1 MNIESQK
8 ISDLHG
14 SIKIIIEKD
23 DYIEEVEKN
32 LKKIRKNTHIKG
44 FRPGM
49 APLPLVAKI
58 YRKTVLL
65 EEVQEIL
72 QQKINNFIKENNLD
86 ILEKPLVVDDNIDSI
101 IENEENPTFVFTL
114 EYAIKPDFELPLT
127 KDDKFKYYNII
138 VDEKSLNNYINS
150 LKKTYG
156 QYINVDKVNENSLVA
171 GVLFECDK
179 NENEPIKNV
188 TLLISQIKDN
198 DIRDQF
204 IGKTINDT
212 ITFDIVKAFPNE
224 KDLAFLLDNKK
235 FDTTNGLILNF
246 KIKYIKD
253 FKEAEINQELWDAI
267 FGTNVVKSYDEFIE
281 LIKNQ
286 IKFEKQILSDKYFK
300 NEILNSV
307 IEKTKIDFPI
317 DFLKKYYEKEIIN
330 KNEEFKEEKFNK
342 YLEDLK
348 FALILR
354 KIVKDF
360 NIKVDKQILKEEAK
374 KVLKERYSYY
384 GLINLPEDY
393 IEKTTNSM
401 LNDTEEYESLTDI
414 AYQNKIV
421 EALKELV
428 TIEEVEVTSEEFFKS
443 IKNSSI

>member
-1 MNIESQK
+1 
-8 ISDLHG
+8 
-14 SIKIIIEKD
+14 
-23 DYIEEVEKN
+23 
-32 LKKIRKNTHIKG
+32 
-44 FRPGM
+44 
-49 APLPLVAKI
+49 
-58 YRKTVLL
+58 
-65 EEVQEIL
+65 
-72 QQKINNFIKENNLD
+72 
-86 ILEKPLVVDDNIDSI
+86 
-101 IENEENPTFVFTL
+101 
-114 EYAIKPDFELPLT
+114 
-127 KDDKFKYYNII
+127 
-138 VDEKSLNNYINS
+138 
-150 LKKTYG
+150 
-156 QYINVDKVNENSLVA
+156 
-171 GVLFECDK
+171 
-179 NENEPIKNV
+179 
-188 TLLISQIKDN
+188 
-198 DIRDQF
+198 
-204 IGKTINDT
+204 
-212 ITFDIVKAFPNE
+212 
-224 KDLAFLLDNKK
+224 
-235 FDTTNGLILNF
+235 
-246 KIKYIKD
+246 
-253 FKEAEINQELWDAI
+253 
-267 FGTNVVKSYDEFIE
+267 VVKSHDEFIE

-354 KIVKDF
+354 KIVKNF

-393 IEKTTNSM
+393 IEKATNSM
-401 LNDTEEYESLTDI
+401 LNNTEEYESLTDI